1 MLARLRLLLT
11 WILMAA
17 VPVQGFAAGSMLLC
31 VAATHEVAAH
41 AAQAGAQLQHDHTT
55 HTHDAADADT
65 KSIAHATVADA
76 QHQCSLCA
84 ACCHS
89 VGITQL
95 PSMWQGASAPQA
107 DLTDPFMRIPSH
119 APPLPDKPPR
129 A

>member
-1 MLARLRLLLT
+1 
-11 WILMAA
+11 MAA

-31 VAATHEVAAH
+31 AAATHEVAGH
-41 AAQAGAQLQHDHTT
+41 GAQAGAQLQHDHTT
-55 HTHDAADADT
+55 HTHDAGYVAK
-65 KSIAHATVADA
+65 KSTGKAAVADA

-95 PSMWQGASAPQA
+95 PSMWQASTAPQA
-107 DLTDPFMRIPSH
+107 DLADPFVLIVSH

>member
-1 MLARLRLLLT
+1 MLARLRLLLA

-17 VPVQGFAAGSMLLC
+17 VPVQGFAAGSMLFC
-31 VAATHEVAAH
+31 AAATHEVAGHSAH
-41 AAQAGAQLQHDHTT
+41 AEARLQHDHTT
-55 HTHDAADADT
+55 HTHHAGDVAKKSTAKAA
-65 KSIAHATVADA
+65 VVDA

-84 ACCHS
+84 ACCHG

-95 PSMWQGASAPQA
+95 PPMWQASPAPQA
-107 DLTDPFMRIPSH
+107 DLANPFVLIVSH

>member
-1 MLARLRLLLT
+1 MLARLRLLLA
-11 WILMAA
+11 WILMGA

-31 VAATHEVAAH
+31 AAATHEV
-41 AAQAGAQLQHDHTT
+41 AAQAGAQLQHDRTT
-55 HTHDAADADT
+55 HTHDAGYVAK
-65 KSIAHATVADA
+65 KSTGKAAVADA

-95 PSMWQGASAPQA
+95 ASMGQASTAPQA
-107 DLTDPFMRIPSH
+107 DLADPFVLIVSH

-129 A
+129 G